1 MTHARAAELVDH
13 QLAQI
18 EGWQSNQLQRHARGF
33 AARAE
38 LNHPINRTPSTIA
51 AGSIRVASLL
61 VNEKLTQTE
70 IAEAVD
76 VSRSSIGQAEHEIVE
91 HEGLQR
97 SDSDDPEAVG
107 PWWRRTVRRLVRR

>member
-1 MTHARAAELVDH
+1 MVQSRAAELVDEY
-13 QLAQI
+13 LEEI
-18 EGWQSNQLQRHARGF
+18 EGWQSNQLQRRARGF

-38 LNHPINRTPSTIA
+38 LNHPINRAPSTIA
-51 AGSIRVASLL
+51 AGAIRVASLL

-70 IAEAVD
+70 IAEQVD
-76 VSRSSIGQAEHEIVE
+76 VSTSSIGKAEHEIVD

-97 SDSDDPEAVG
+97 SDSDDPGAVR

>member
-1 MTHARAAELVDH
+1 MTHARAAELVDEF
-13 QLAQI
+13 LKTI
-18 EGWQSNQLQRHARGF
+18 EGWQSNQLQRRARGF

-38 LNHPINRTPSTIA
+38 LHHPINRTPSTIA
-51 AGSIRVASLL
+51 AGAIRVASLL

-76 VSRSSIGQAEHEIVE
+76 VSRSSIGKAEHEIVD

-97 SDSDDPEAVG
+97 SDSDDPMAVR

>member
-1 MTHARAAELVDH
+1 MTHVRAAELVDDY
-13 QLAQI
+13 LAQI
-18 EGWQSNQLQRHARGF
+18 EGWQSTQLQRRARGF
-33 AARAE
+33 AVRAE
-38 LNHPINRTPSTIA
+38 LNHPINRAPSTIA

-76 VSRSSIGQAEHEIVE
+76 VSRSSIGTIEHEIVD

-97 SDSDDPEAVG
+97 SDSDDPEAVA
-107 PWWRRTVRRLVRR
+107 PRWRRMVRRLVRR